1 MSTEG
6 AHPASVSTE
15 DRARWE
21 ERIRRRNAIRLY
33 TAIAFGLAVIVAVLG
48 FIAYEIVDIV
58 TDIYGPEAWP
68 SGVSLVVL
76 IAWSAKMMWRYCTQ
90 RGDEDDS
97 S

>member
-1 MSTEG
+1 MITEG
-6 AHPASVSTE
+6 AHPASLSTE
-15 DRARWE
+15 GRAHCE

-33 TAIAFGLAVIVAVLG
+33 TAIAFGLALIVAVLG
-48 FIAYEIVDIV
+48 FVAYEIVDIV

-90 RGDEDDS
+90 GEDDDFS
-97 S
+97 